1 MMNYKNDQNI
11 TLEVLLA
18 VRTEIAPEI
27 NERLI
32 QQCFEIQH
40 KHQFSQSR
48 EQSAAAMERLIDA
61 AIPDN
66 VEAEGKN
73 S

>member
-1 MMNYKNDQNI
+1 MNYKNDHNI
-11 TLEVLLA
+11 ALEVLLA
-18 VRTEIAPEI
+18 VRTELAHEI
-27 NERLI
+27 DEKLI

-48 EQSAAAMERLIDA
+48 EQSASAMERLIDA

-66 VEAEGKN
+66 IEAEGRN